1 MRWRC
6 WRRSGPRRARR
17 RSGVLDNEPLPIR
30 ICGLMNTVIHLGW
43 GKYQQS
49 RPQTTFVFEDCE
61 NVVLKD
67 AAAIVHADE
76 PKDPP
81 PLYRTE
87 NSRRIRVR
95 GIKTSWGQAPRRHG
109 DRPQGSVHE
118 YSRICTNSICIR
130 EIRVNSWAIRREQ
143 SVLYCRNKSWERF
156 VARP

>member
-1 MRWRC
+1 
-6 WRRSGPRRARR
+6 
-17 RSGVLDNEPLPIR
+17 
-30 ICGLMNTVIHLGW
+30 MNTVIHLGW

-95 GIKTSWGQAPRRHG
+95 GIKTRYVGP
-109 DRPQGSVHE
+109 D
-118 YSRICTNSICIR
+118 
-130 EIRVNSWAIRREQ
+130 
-143 SVLYCRNKSWERF
+143 K
-156 VARP
+156 